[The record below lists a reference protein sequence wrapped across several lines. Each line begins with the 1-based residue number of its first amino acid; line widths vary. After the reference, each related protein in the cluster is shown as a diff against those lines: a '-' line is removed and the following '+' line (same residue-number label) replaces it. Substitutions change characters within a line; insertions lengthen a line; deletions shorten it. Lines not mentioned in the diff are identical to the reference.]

1 MPVTIGLI
9 AAGTQA
15 LAGAGQAAFS
25 GRKKREREL
34 DAFAKQSP
42 LYKGSKSVDDYYQEA
57 MNRYK
62 ENPYQSLQYQV
73 GQKNIQRA
81 MATGLS
87 GLQSRGSAI
96 GGIGRLFGAQ
106 TDAMAN
112 LGAQTEAQRNAR
124 FGQLGGATQMKT
136 GEDYKKFDINQMT
149 PYNRMLQLKQ
159 YKSQAANDRYNAGVQ
174 MVGSAL
180 GNAASIG
187 VMSAQKPNGGGGGK
201 GGSGLSSANTNG
213 INLNPYNSLATS
225 PFEFGTN
232 YIDYNTQSANPSAYG
247 TNYMDFNKYKNRS
260 YQTSPISFASLNIG
274 APKTYKGY

>member
-136 GEDYKKFDINQMT
+136 GEEYKKFDINQMT

-159 YKSQAANDRYNAGVQ
+159 YKAQAANDRYNAGVQ

-201 GGSGLSSANTNG
+201 GGSGLSSANANSG
-213 INLNPYNSLATS
+213 INLSPYNSLATS

-232 YIDYNTQSANPSAYG
+232 YIDYKTQSANPSAYG
-247 TNYMDFNKYKNRS
+247 TNYMDFNKYKN
-260 YQTSPISFASLNIG
+260 TLA

>member
-136 GEDYKKFDINQMT
+136 GEEYKKFDINQMT
-149 PYNRMLQLKQ
+149 PYNRLLQLKQ
-159 YKSQAANDRYNAGVQ
+159 YKAQAANDRYNAGVQ

-180 GNAASIG
+180 GNAANVG
-187 VMSAQKPNGGGGGK
+187 MMSASGGK
-201 GGSGLSSANTNG
+201 GLGGKTGASTSSM
-213 INLNPYNSLATS
+213 NLNPYNSLATS

>member
-15 LAGAGQAAFS
+15 LAGAGQAIFS

-42 LYKGSKSVDDYYQEA
+42 FYKGSKSVDDYYQEA

-81 MATGLS
+81 MASGLS

-136 GEDYKKFDINQMT
+136 GEEYKKFDINQMT

-159 YKSQAANDRYNAGVQ
+159 YKAQAANDRYNAGVQ

-180 GNAASIG
+180 GNAANVG
-187 VMSAQKPNGGGGGK
+187 MMSASGGK
-201 GGSGLSSANTNG
+201 GLGGKTGANTSSM
-213 INLNPYNSLATS
+213 NLNPYNSLATS

-247 TNYMDFNKYKNRS
+247 TNYMDFNKYKN
-260 YQTSPISFASLNIG
+260 TLA

>member
-15 LAGAGQAAFS
+15 LAGAGQAIFS
-25 GRKKREREL
+25 GRAKREREL
-34 DAFAKQSP
+34 DALAKRSP

-112 LGAQTEAQRNAR
+112 LGAQVEGQRNAR

-136 GEDYKKFDINQMT
+136 GEEYKKFDINQMT
-149 PYNRMLQLKQ
+149 PYNRQLGLAQ

-180 GNAASIG
+180 GNAANVG
-187 VMSAQKPNGGGGGK
+187 MMSASGGK
-201 GGSGLSSANTNG
+201 GLGGKTGASTGSM
-213 INLNPYNSLATS
+213 NLNPYNSLATS

-247 TNYMDFNKYKNRS
+247 TNYMDFNKYKN
-260 YQTSPISFASLNIG
+260 TLA

>member
-1 MPVTIGLI
+1 MLPLL
-9 AAGTQA
+9 A
-15 LAGAGQAAFS
+15 LTLGQAALGAVQAATS
-25 GRKKREREL
+25 GRSAREREL
-34 DAFAKQSP
+34 ESYAKRSP

-106 TDAMAN
+106 TDALGN
-112 LGAQTEAQRNAR
+112 LGAQAESQRNQR

-136 GEDYKKFDINQMT
+136 GEEYKKFDINQMT

-159 YKSQAANDRYNAGVQ
+159 WKAQAAADQYNAGMQ
-174 MVGSAL
+174 SI
-180 GNAASIG
+180 ASGASNIAMTG
-187 VMSAQKPNGGGGGK
+187 ISK
-201 GGSGLSSANTNG
+201 GG
-213 INLNPYNSLATS
+213 
-225 PFEFGTN
+225 FGTN
-232 YIDYNTQSANPSAYG
+232 KVPSA
-247 TNYMDFNKYKNRS
+247 TDFTGQNTAALNQFNATKPTIDSSMIPKTGIRP
-260 YQTSPISFASLNIG
+260 YQTQLLGMDEPQKRNWYSNG
-274 APKTYKGY
+274 TM

>member
-1 MPVTIGLI
+1 MLPLL
-9 AAGTQA
+9 A
-15 LAGAGQAAFS
+15 LTLGQAALGAVQAATS
-25 GRKKREREL
+25 GRSAREREL
-34 DAFAKQSP
+34 ESYAKRSP

-106 TDAMAN
+106 TDALGN
-112 LGAQTEAQRNAR
+112 LGAQAESQRNQR

-136 GEDYKKFDINQMT
+136 GEEYKKFDINQMT

-159 YKSQAANDRYNAGVQ
+159 YKADAANQRFNAGMQ
-174 MVGSAL
+174 MIGSAAS
-180 GNAASIG
+180 NAAMGSMYGGFDKVAKVAPSVKG
-187 VMSAQKPNGGGGGK
+187 V
-201 GGSGLSSANTNG
+201 
-213 INLNPYNSLATS
+213 NLNPYNSLATS

-232 YIDYNTQSANPSAYG
+232 YIDYNTQSANPSAFA

-274 APKTYKGY
+274 APKTYKP